1 MKIFLQELIVI
12 KNKNLQRFKWRGFYV
27 QYFVR
32 TKNDLGRT
40 LVFLALR
47 YVQQKKRYLKT
58 MLK

>member
-40 LVFLALR
+40 LVFLAL
-47 YVQQKKRYLKT
+47 VCSTKKTLFKNYA
-58 MLK
+58 